1 MPDDEMY
8 VRLLAQAIHMVL
20 DLQSRIGALKVAV
33 VGKTGVTEQDVA
45 EAEKE
50 LKDQVPELSILLA
63 QLDVLPDRD
72 NLAALQGLL
81 TKLKL

>member
-1 MPDDEMY
+1 
-8 VRLLAQAIHMVL
+8 MVL